1 MKGERFIEK
10 GEDYRTIML
19 LCREKP
25 QILLGFLILGSI
37 IFTGVNKMDKERIL
51 IVEDDK
57 HIAKLVK
64 FNLEKSGYECFMAAT
79 GEAALTILNKEQID
93 LVILDI
99 MLPKMDGF
107 EVCKKIKQDK
117 RLSSIPIIMLT
128 AKSEEVDRVLGLEL
142 GADDYVVKPFSPR
155 ELVLR
160 VKAIIRRGE
169 SEEIS
174 KDILRVGRIKIDIPE
189 HKVTVD
195 KKGIELTVMEFKLLV
210 TLIQRKG
217 RLQSRDR
224 LLTDVW
230 DIDTEVTT
238 RTIDTHIKRLRQKLG
253 KMGEMIET
261 VRGIGYRFNEGT

>member
-1 MKGERFIEK
+1 MA
-10 GEDYRTIML
+10 
-19 LCREKP
+19 
-25 QILLGFLILGSI
+25 
-37 IFTGVNKMDKERIL
+37 KERIL

-64 FNLEKSGYECFMAAT
+64 FNLEKSGYECVTATT
-79 GEAALTILNKEQID
+79 GETALNVLAEEQID

-107 EVCKKIKQDK
+107 EVCKEIKQDK
-117 RLSSIPIIMLT
+117 KLSSIPVIMLT
-128 AKSEEVDRVLGLEL
+128 AKGEEVDRVLGLEL

-160 VKAIIRRGE
+160 VKAIMRRGKPGE
-169 SEEIS
+169 VT
-174 KDILRVGRIKIDIPE
+174 KDILSVGRIKINIPE

-195 KKGIELTVMEFKLLV
+195 KKEIELTLMEFKLLV

-253 KMGEMIET
+253 KAGKMIET
-261 VRGIGYRFNEGT
+261 VRGIGYRFSEGE